1 MATSQSRSGS
11 ADKSDAIS
19 TIKKSISSYKGKVS
33 GIAGRA
39 DMIKGTCQDDP
50 AECRKNLM
58 IMQDMFEKL
67 SGYYDTV
74 SEKYIELVG
83 LDPSRKQEWTD
94 ERDDFHKEY
103 QKVYLPLAD
112 FVSKYSAPDANSGG
126 TSQSSDTA
134 ISVALAIRASS
145 MQDQLKPGKLER
157 SMTPVEFRQWEKQ
170 YKNYYTATRM
180 ELMSYDEQVQM
191 LLSNLSPALQQ
202 AVGAR
207 FEAANSIWNGDE
219 SCMKLLRRH
228 FMSAYPLLDR
238 RATFWDVKHQPGED
252 WSSYVA
258 RARSLAT
265 EAELQPHM
273 TAEEITAMVL
283 LNGIRHKKLLEK
295 ILNKWGSIGELP
307 TPEEIEREGIIYWQT
322 AGTSGRMLGG
332 EGGKSARDGNKSRS
346 ANDQR
351 GTKVVC
357 RRCQKSGHD
366 ERECRSTKSCNFCG
380 VLGHL
385 EKNCWKKNGKDKSKS
400 RKRTASRSP
409 GHTPG
414 RRGSGGRSPRRSP
427 GRSPRRNSSGRS
439 ASPRDRRGRSPGRG
453 RPAEKSRRLEV
464 VQETSPADLQRQMQL
479 LQCIA
484 RNLQNAQGSGSNQSD
499 IPANTPV
506 VPGAEYLRP
515 PILAVSPVVPM
526 PGTSTQYNMAV
537 PPLMATRPRP
547 EVQGPEMHSEAEAR
561 ERRVASEISSCMQR
575 LVITTTGP
583 TVVTTVAAR
592 TTATQPAT
600 REVTTVSAARSTA
613 PVSTP
618 AAATPEVARPVV
630 DRQVRPTPSTS
641 TSTPAASRTIE
652 EVTLEDDTPPTRY
665 VQGLQTPKINCL
677 FEDVKS
683 GNQFRYLSLPDT
695 GCTKSVISAYILEKY
710 DISYTKSWDL
720 SLTTASGSSMKVRGY
735 VDLLCVTDQ
744 GSAPIQALVVDS
756 CSDGI
761 MLSWHDLVSI
771 GSIPASFP
779 LPDSSNSFHESWCK
793 ALITGSLNDNG
804 KMLSAEIQSAK
815 EMILSSYTDTL
826 TDSLNGSVIKDA
838 VMKIDLMENVD
849 IQPSYISSPRPVPL
863 HHRESADKVIKKL
876 IDSGV
881 IEPVTWPTEWCS
893 PAHFVP
899 KAGTTEVRLV
909 TDFTRLNKYVRRPV
923 HPFQTGAEIL
933 RQIKP
938 TSKFFCK
945 LDLISGYHQIFLE
958 KASRDLTTFLVP
970 SGLGSGNGRFAY
982 LRGPMGL
989 ASTGDY
995 FCIYTDKAL
1004 SGLDLFKLVDDI
1016 LIEADTLP
1024 ELIRKVKAVLDRC
1037 REVGILVS
1045 RRKFQMGTAVPFAGH
1060 IVSGDGIKIDPKM
1073 TESLRNFP
1081 VPKNVSDV
1089 RSFLGLANQFT
1100 QFLPDLAHA
1109 TLHIRQL
1116 LKKSVDFVW
1125 SDKHQT
1131 EFERAKS
1138 LLCSTQLVKPFD
1150 CNLPTY
1156 LLTDA
1161 SKLYGLGYM
1170 LLQYKG
1176 EVPRVIKCGS
1186 TSLTDTQSRYA
1197 TIELEMLGI
1206 QYAISSCQYYL
1217 LGCQV
1222 FHVVTDHRPLLGIFK
1237 KDLRDVTNARLQR
1250 LREKIVNY
1258 NFTVEWR
1265 PGKLHSIADALSRY
1279 PVFKG
1284 EASDVFNSELS
1295 RKITDLRDEP
1305 TMQFIWDAAKS
1316 VDYHRVVLALRN
1328 GRDLKQLQQSHPAR
1342 CLKGVWHQL
1351 SLYDDHEYTL
1361 IMVDGQKIFV
1371 PEGARRK
1378 LLHLWHNSHAGEKKI
1393 KLMAQSSFYWP
1404 HMSNEIKQLVQSCSS
1419 CMRNLPSKCHKP
1431 KKGGTSILKLNP
1443 MDEVSFDLF
1452 TFEGEWLIM
1461 VDRYSGYFMIEKL
1474 NSTTTSAVL
1483 KVAEDWF
1490 NTFGWPKR
1498 VRADN
1503 GPQFRSDF
1511 DNFLTERNIKRESSS
1526 PYHHES
1532 NGLVEAS
1539 VKNAKTLLER
1549 CKDAKI
1555 KWQPA
1560 LQDFL
1565 NCPNVTS
1572 GVKPATLFWQRP
1584 VRSSFPL
1591 TESEINI
1598 REAEILRDA
1607 TLSSDSHSKPKFK
1620 VGDKV
1625 LVQNMKSKKWTDHG
1639 VITEIRDNGQS
1650 YFIDLQDGSNKL
1662 RNVRYLKLDHTK
1674 VQTFEQDIKSQIS
1687 VGSAVSQHSE
1697 ECKLRGILKNADGHL
1712 RDNVINHNDQ
1722 SVIKPLRRSD
1732 RLKKKRVSFQID
1744 S

>member
-1 MATSQSRSGS
+1 ML
-11 ADKSDAIS
+11 I
-19 TIKKSISSYKGKVS
+19 
-33 GIAGRA
+33 
-39 DMIKGTCQDDP
+39 GTCKDDP
-50 AECRKNLM
+50 AECRKHLP
-58 IMQDMFEKL
+58 IMKDLFEKL

-74 SEKYIELVG
+74 SEKYIELAG
-83 LDPSRKQEWTD
+83 IEPSRLADWEA
-94 ERDDFHKEY
+94 ERADFRAEY
-103 QKVYLPLAD
+103 EKIYLPLAD
-112 FVSKYSAPDANSGG
+112 FVAKYSGPDADSGSK
-126 TSQSSDTA
+126 TSQSQDTA
-134 ISVALAIRASS
+134 LSVALAIRASS
-145 MQDQLKPGKLER
+145 MQSELRPGKLER
-157 SMTPVEFRQWEKQ
+157 SMTPVEFRQWEKS

-180 ELMSYDEQVQM
+180 ELLSYNEQVQM

-207 FEAANSIWNGDE
+207 FEATDSIWNGDD
-219 SCMKLLRRH
+219 SCMMILRRH
-228 FMSAYPLLDR
+228 MMTAFPLLDR
-238 RATFWDVKHQPGED
+238 RATFWDVKHQVGED
-252 WSSYVA
+252 WSEFIA
-258 RARSLAT
+258 RARNLAT

-273 TAEEITAMVL
+273 TAEDILSMAL
-283 LNGIRHKKLLEK
+283 INGIRHKKLLEK
-295 ILNKWGSIGELP
+295 ILNKYGSLGVLP
-307 TPEEIEREGIIYWQT
+307 TPEEIEREGVIFWQT
-322 AGTSGRMLGG
+322 TATSGRMLGG
-332 EGGKSARDGNKSRS
+332 ESGKSARDGNKSRS
-346 ANDQR
+346 VKDQ

-366 ERECRSTKSCNFCG
+366 ERECRSTKSCNYCG

-385 EKNCWKKNGKDKSKS
+385 EKNCWKKNGKSGSKT

-427 GRSPRRNSSGRS
+427 GRSPRRHSHGDRS
-439 ASPRDRRGRSPGRG
+439 ASPKDRRGRSPGRG

-464 VQETSPADLQRQMQL
+464 IDESTSAADLQRQLQL
-479 LQCIA
+479 FQCIA
-484 RNLQNAQGSGSNQSD
+484 RNLQATQARGNIESTVPD
-499 IPANTPV
+499 NTPV
-506 VPGAEYLRP
+506 VTTDYLRP
-515 PILAVSPVVPM
+515 PILAASPVVPM
-526 PGTSTQYNMAV
+526 PGTSQHNVARIPVVT
-537 PPLMATRPRP
+537 TRPRP
-547 EVQGPEMHSEAEAR
+547 EVQGPEMHTEAEAR
-561 ERRVASEISSCMQR
+561 ERRVASEISTCMQR
-575 LVITTTGP
+575 LVITTTGH
-583 TVVTTVAAR
+583 TSTTTVAAR
-592 TTATQPAT
+592 TAATQST
-600 REVTTVSAARSTA
+600 VRTTTTVSTARSTA

-618 AAATPEVARPVV
+618 VAAATPEVARPLV
-630 DRQVRPTPSTS
+630 DRQVRPTTAPSTS
-641 TSTPAASRTIE
+641 TSTSAASRTIE

-665 VQGLQTPKINCL
+665 VQGLQTPKIECL

-683 GNQFRYLSLPDT
+683 GNQFSYLSLPDT
-695 GCTKSVISAYILEKY
+695 GCTKSIISAHILSKY
-710 DISYTKSWDL
+710 GINYTKSWSL
-720 SLTTASGSSMKVRGY
+720 SLKTASGSDMKVRGY

-744 GSAPIQALVVDS
+744 GSAQIQALVVDD

-779 LPDSSNSFHESWCK
+779 LPDNSENSFHESWCK
-793 ALITGSLNDNG
+793 ALVSGLLKDNG
-804 KMLSAEIQSAK
+804 KMLSAEIESAK
-815 EMILSSYTDTL
+815 NLLLSSYTDTL

-838 VMKIDLMENVD
+838 VMKIDLVENVE
-849 IQPSYISSPRPVPL
+849 IQPFYISSPRPVPL

-876 IDSGV
+876 IESDV

-899 KAGTTEVRLV
+899 KAGTTEVRMV
-909 TDFTRLNKYVRRPV
+909 TDFTRLNRYVRRPV

-933 RQIKP
+933 RQVNP
-938 TSKFFCK
+938 RSKFFCK
-945 LDLISGYHQIFLE
+945 LDLISGYHQILLD
-958 KASRDLTTFLVP
+958 KASRDLTCFLVP
-970 SGLGSGNGRFAY
+970 SGLGSGNGRYAY
-982 LRGPMGL
+982 KKGPMGL

-995 FCIYTDKAL
+995 FCIYTDRAL
-1004 SGLDLFKLVDDI
+1004 AGLDLFKLVDDI
-1016 LIEADTLP
+1016 LIEAETLP
-1024 ELIRKVKAVLDRC
+1024 ELIRKVKTVLDRC

-1045 RRKFQMGTAVPFAGH
+1045 KRKFQMGTAVPFAGH
-1060 IVSGDGIKIDPKM
+1060 IISGDGIKIDPKM

-1125 SDKHQT
+1125 SEKHQT
-1131 EFERAKS
+1131 EFERAKN

-1150 CNLPTY
+1150 SKLPTY

-1170 LLQYKG
+1170 LLQYEG
-1176 EVPRVIKCGS
+1176 EVPRIVKCGS

-1217 LGCQV
+1217 LGCQI

-1237 KDLRDVTNARLQR
+1237 KDLRDVTNTRLQR

-1284 EASDVFNSELS
+1284 EASDVFSSELS
-1295 RKITDLRDEP
+1295 RKIADLRDEP
-1305 TMQFIWDAAKS
+1305 TLQFIWDAAKS
-1316 VDYHRVVLALRN
+1316 VDYYRVISALRN
-1328 GRDLKQLQQSHPAR
+1328 GRDLKQLQRSHPAR
-1342 CLKGVWHQL
+1342 CLKGVWQQL
-1351 SLYDDHEYTL
+1351 SLYDDQQYTL

-1371 PEGARRK
+1371 PEGARKK

-1393 KLMAQSSFYWP
+1393 KMMAQSSFYWP
-1404 HMSNEIKQLVQSCSS
+1404 HMGHEIKQLVQSCSS
-1419 CMRNLPSKCHKP
+1419 CMRNLPSKSHKP
-1431 KKGGTSILKLNP
+1431 RKGGTSILKLRP

-1461 VDRYSGYFMIEKL
+1461 VDRYSGYFMMKKL

-1483 KVAEDWF
+1483 KVIKDWF

-1511 DNFLTERNIKRESSS
+1511 DTFLSERKIKRESSS

-1539 VKNAKTLLER
+1539 VKNAKKLLER
-1549 CKDAKI
+1549 CKDAKLD
-1555 KWQPA
+1555 WEPA

-1565 NCPNVTS
+1565 NCPNTTS
-1572 GVKPATLFWQRP
+1572 GVKPATLFWQRS

-1591 TESEINI
+1591 TESEVDIK
-1598 REAEILRDA
+1598 EAEILRDA
-1607 TLSSDSHSKPKFK
+1607 TLSSNDHSEPKFK

-1639 VITEIRDNGQS
+1639 VISEIRDNGQS

-1674 VQTFEQDIKSQIS
+1674 VQTFDDSNDNVSQIP
-1687 VGSAVSQHSE
+1687 VLSASNTAQHSD
-1697 ECKLRGILKNADGHL
+1697 ECKLRGILKSTHGQS

-1722 SVIKPLRRSD
+1722 GVNKPLRRSD
-1732 RLKKKRVSFQID
+1732 RLKKKRVSFQFN